1 MVRSSMISVNLE
13 RSMNFITVHISISHI
28 CTISFLKTFKEEVT
42 VHIEVLVEL
51 VKTCCTF
58 HLGNYGDRDCIYQSL
73 DGLRKIG
80 LV

>member
-13 RSMNFITVHISISHI
+13 RSMNFITVYISISHI

-51 VKTCCTF
+51 VKTSYKRVL
-58 HLGNYGDRDCIYQSL
+58 HVSSRE
-73 DGLRKIG
+73 LRRP
-80 LV
+80 